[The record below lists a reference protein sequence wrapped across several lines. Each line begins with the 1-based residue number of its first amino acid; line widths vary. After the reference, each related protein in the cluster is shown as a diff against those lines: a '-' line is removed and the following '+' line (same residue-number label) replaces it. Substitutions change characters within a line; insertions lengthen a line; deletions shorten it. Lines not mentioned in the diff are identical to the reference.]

1 MLQIIAR
8 RTSFFQ
14 SITNMIYIH
23 FMNLN
28 SLDLNLLV
36 ALDALLREAS
46 VSRAAMR
53 IGLSQ
58 PAASHALQRLRDL
71 IGDPLLVRTG
81 ARMELTPRAQGLRG
95 PLTQA
100 LEQVRGLFTRDE
112 FDAARSERHFRL
124 MMPDLA
130 VELLVPPLMEKVTKL
145 APNVTI
151 DVVPWRS
158 SAIVTPEFART
169 IDLVISIGDAFKGFH
184 RQKLYTDS
192 DALAVRR
199 GHPLGARLKKRDAFL
214 SARHVAVVIRGQSEE
229 LIDIWLRPKGIERRI
244 ALVVPGYIEALH
256 VTARTDLVAFVPRRL
271 IGALSKQLSL
281 ATVAPPLD
289 PGIDEQFMFY
299 PTRAQMDPGSIW
311 LRNIMLGI
319 GREMER
325 ATRKTL

>member
-1 MLQIIAR
+1 
-8 RTSFFQ
+8 
-14 SITNMIYIH
+14 MIYIH
-23 FMNLN
+23 PMNLN

-36 ALDALLREAS
+36 ALDALLREAN

-81 ARMELTPRAQGLRG
+81 ARMELTPRAQALRG
-95 PLTQA
+95 PLAQA
-100 LEQVRGLFTRDE
+100 LDQVRALFVPDG
-112 FDAARSERHFRL
+112 FDASTSERQFRL

-130 VELLVPPLMEKVTKL
+130 VELLMPPLMEKITKI
-145 APNVTI
+145 APNVRI
-151 DVVPWRS
+151 DVVPWRGP
-158 SAIVTPEFART
+158 AIFTAEFART
-169 IDLVISIGDAFKGFH
+169 IDIVISIGNAFSGFH
-184 RQKLYTDS
+184 RQLLYTDS

-199 GHPLGARLKKRDAFL
+199 GHLVGAKLKRREIFL
-214 SARHVAVVIRGQSEE
+214 DARHVAVVIRGQSED
-229 LIDIWLRPKGIERRI
+229 LIDTWLRAKGIERRI
-244 ALVVPGYIEALH
+244 ALVVSGYLEALH

-271 IGALSKQLSL
+271 IAALSKQLSL
-281 ATVAPPLD
+281 AAITPPLD

-299 PTRAQMDPGSIW
+299 PTRAQMDPGSVW

-325 ATRKTL
+325 DRRKVA